1 MKVLIIKLGA
11 LGDVINST
19 SIIKQIMKHHT
30 NDTVCLLTTP
40 QFSELFSHFNNLRV
54 FAFERKGTINKI
66 KTIRWIRENKFDRLY
81 DLQSNDRTGFFS
93 ALSGIPYRA
102 GNHPRYPYN
111 KHPSTSYKGECHSFE
126 RLNQIIESAGIPPA
140 QALPYLPVPGKV
152 TNNIASWLEKHG
164 LEKDKF
170 VLLHA
175 GSSPKHLNK
184 RWPHFEELALHLAK
198 LFLSLIHI

>member
-66 KTIRWIRENKFDRLY
+66 KTIRWFSQTIELAFLAHCQAFLIVRE
-81 DLQSNDRTGFFS
+81 T
-93 ALSGIPYRA
+93 IP
-102 GNHPRYPYN
+102 GTLTIN
-111 KHPSTSYKGECHSFE
+111 T
-126 RLNQIIESAGIPPA
+126 QA
-140 QALPYLPVPGKV
+140 QATKV
-152 TNNIASWLEKHG
+152 SAIH
-164 LEKDKF
+164 
-170 VLLHA
+170 
-175 GSSPKHLNK
+175 SSDSI
-184 RWPHFEELALHLAK
+184 K
-198 LFLSLIHI
+198 L